1 MQHYS
6 AEDLTIGIEK
16 YYEAIGTPEYATV
29 STPNYPSSLWFLLTR
44 FYDQAAQRLL
54 RIHRTNPELFDK
66 ETLQLVAL
74 LEEIFEEETQMDV
87 GELFWPGLWYAMS

>member
-29 STPNYPSSLWFLLTR
+29 STPNYPSSL
-44 FYDQAAQRLL
+44 
-54 RIHRTNPELFDK
+54 
-66 ETLQLVAL
+66 
-74 LEEIFEEETQMDV
+74 
-87 GELFWPGLWYAMS
+87 